1 VHWQATATRRLLLHA
16 CAAALVG
23 GLAGCAD
30 RSGELAVGDSYR
42 GQLYA
47 EGNTGAAGEVVQCST
62 RVRGGTSGHS
72 PYAEGATADTLEG
85 AWDNARSEWILD
97 GASTGYEVA
106 AKDDTRV
113 LYVYNVDGEP
123 KQAVV
128 MRNGPATEGAG
139 GPGWY
144 VESWARCDLSEFP
157 DEIAAANFGQL
168 IWTNADGERVPTGRI
183 VSAPG
188 PEHCGWQDMTFL
200 HLGEEAVYVRRP
212 DPSLHTYFAEPYD
225 PRRPLPHSAV
235 DTGYQRAGD
244 HLWVS
249 PDRQRAYV
257 GNRHTVELWPRTVKP
272 LGCD

>member
-1 VHWQATATRRLLLHA
+1 MRTLLLSA
-16 CAAALVG
+16 CAAALVC

-30 RSGELAVGDSYR
+30 RSGGSAESDSYR

-47 EGNTGAAGEVVQCST
+47 EGHTGAAGDVVECST
-62 RVRGGTSGHS
+62 PVRGGISGPS

-85 AWDNARSEWILD
+85 AWDNARSEWLFD
-97 GASTGYEVA
+97 GASTGYEIA
-106 AKDDTRV
+106 ADDDTRV
-113 LYVYNVDGEP
+113 LYVYSVDEEP

-168 IWTNADGERVPTGRI
+168 IWTDAAGERVPTGLI

-188 PEHCGWQDMTFL
+188 PEHCDWHSMTFL
-200 HLGEEAVYVRRP
+200 HLGDEAMYVRRP
-212 DPSLHTYFAEPYD
+212 DPSLHAYFAEPYD
-225 PRRPLPHSAV
+225 PSRPLPDNAV

-244 HLWVS
+244 RLWLS

-257 GNRHTVELWPRTVKP
+257 GSRDSAELWPRTIEQ